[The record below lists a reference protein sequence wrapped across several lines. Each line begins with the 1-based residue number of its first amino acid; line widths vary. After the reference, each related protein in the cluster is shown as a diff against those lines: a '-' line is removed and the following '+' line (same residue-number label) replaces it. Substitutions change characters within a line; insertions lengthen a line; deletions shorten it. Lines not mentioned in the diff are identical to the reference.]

1 MLFKLYVPIT
11 SLYFS
16 SLVGDLLRSILVSS
30 AIITALF
37 LVVVTVESMVS
48 NFWIHFSFSLS

>member
-1 MLFKLYVPIT
+1 MLFKLYVSIT

-30 AIITALF
+30 TIITALF
-37 LVVVTVESMVS
+37 LVVVTVERMVS